1 MGRPLKIVSFAKVL
15 CKAARPL
22 VRPLLSL
29 GLQGGGGG
37 GAEVIYSAPVPPKFI
52 ASRHFQ

>member
-37 GAEVIYSAPVPPKFI
+37 AEVIYSAPGPPKFI

>member
-15 CKAARPL
+15 CEAVR

-29 GLQGGGGG
+29 GLGGLQGG
-37 GAEVIYSAPVPPKFI
+37 GAEVIYSAPGPPKFI
-52 ASRHFQ
+52 ASRHFR